1 MGIGPMLAPTLV
13 GLGEKIFDSGLEFL
27 GNKWLQED
35 TQDFNS
41 SEARR
46 QRTFEADQAQLAR
59 DWQTNANQI
68 AMDFNHREAELQRAF
83 EERMSSTAIQ
93 RQVADLE
100 KAGINPILAA
110 SLGGS
115 STPSGASA
123 STGAGSTT
131 SARGAS
137 ASSGMNH
144 FSGSKSS
151 IVQSMLDTLN
161 TSRKITETAD
171 AIDHRRE
178 MREIA
183 QAKEKRLAKESN
195 RREWES
201 AYRIAYYKSHSK

>member
-1 MGIGPMLAPTLV
+1 MAGIGALV
-13 GLGEKIFDSGLEFL
+13 AGGIAGDVGGSGLELL

-35 TQDFNS
+35 AQDFNS
-41 SEARR
+41 SEARK
-46 QRTFEADQAQLAR
+46 QRNFEAEQASLAR

-68 AMDFNHREAELQRAF
+68 AMDFNHSEAELQRAF

-144 FSGSKSS
+144 FGGVKSA

-161 TSRKITETAD
+161 TSRKIKETAD

-183 QAKEKRLAKESN
+183 QAKEKRLAKAED
-195 RREWES
+195 RKDWDS
-201 AYRIAYYKSHSK
+201 AYRRAYYRSLSK